1 MIAWQPAKAE
11 RLADP
16 ALAVRLLERAVAAA
30 PGNAVL
36 HAKLGNCHLDRF
48 DFGNAAAAFEAAL
61 RLDPASA
68 EVRVRLARCW
78 NRVGRH
84 ADVLA
89 LLADAPA
96 PEALTPEGL
105 AADLSCQQGVA
116 ARALGRMAEAEAAFR
131 RTLARDPHHRTACF
145 ELGKLLREGG
155 RRADLD
161 ALLADLW
168 ERGVR
173 HAQLLLDRG
182 RAAAFAGDA
191 ELARRLLFDPARVD
205 ATTIAPPEAFGDLA
219 AFNAAVAADLT
230 GNRHAITDVPT
241 DELAMRGAA
250 RVHHLMNGD
259 RPDLLRALLAA
270 IQAAVDRHMA
280 ALVAAAAPDEEP
292 DPWLAARP
300 ARARLAPW
308 GLIQKSGD
316 YEDWH
321 THRGGW
327 LSGVYYIQVPEP
339 FSTAGDGAGC
349 IEFGPPPSLVATGEP
364 PGAPLRIAPR
374 EGLLLLCPS
383 HYHHRTIP
391 FVSDRRR
398 ISFAF
403 DVCPA

>member
-1 MIAWQPAKAE
+1 
-11 RLADP
+11 
-16 ALAVRLLERAVAAA
+16 
-30 PGNAVL
+30 
-36 HAKLGNCHLDRF
+36 
-48 DFGNAAAAFEAAL
+48 
-61 RLDPASA
+61 
-68 EVRVRLARCW
+68 
-78 NRVGRH
+78 
-84 ADVLA
+84 
-89 LLADAPA
+89 
-96 PEALTPEGL
+96 
-105 AADLSCQQGVA
+105 
-116 ARALGRMAEAEAAFR
+116 
-131 RTLARDPHHRTACF
+131 
-145 ELGKLLREGG
+145 
-155 RRADLD
+155 
-161 ALLADLW
+161 
-168 ERGVR
+168 
-173 HAQLLLDRG
+173 
-182 RAAAFAGDA
+182 
-191 ELARRLLFDPARVD
+191 
-205 ATTIAPPEAFGDLA
+205 
-219 AFNAAVAADLT
+219 
-230 GNRHAITDVPT
+230 
-241 DELAMRGAA
+241 MRGAA

>member
-1 MIAWQPAKAE
+1 M
-11 RLADP
+11 
-16 ALAVRLLERAVAAA
+16 
-30 PGNAVL
+30 
-36 HAKLGNCHLDRF
+36 
-48 DFGNAAAAFEAAL
+48 
-61 RLDPASA
+61 
-68 EVRVRLARCW
+68 
-78 NRVGRH
+78 
-84 ADVLA
+84 
-89 LLADAPA
+89 
-96 PEALTPEGL
+96 
-105 AADLSCQQGVA
+105 
-116 ARALGRMAEAEAAFR
+116 
-131 RTLARDPHHRTACF
+131 RD
-145 ELGKLLREGG
+145 GG
-155 RRADLD
+155 RSADLD
-161 ALLADLW
+161 ALHADLW

-182 RAAAFAGDA
+182 RASALAGDEA
-191 ELARRLLFDPARVD
+191 FARRLLFGPARVD
-205 ATTIAPPEAFGDLA
+205 ATTIAPPDAYGGLA
-219 AFNAAVAADLT
+219 AFNAAVAADLI

-270 IQAAVDRHMA
+270 IQAAVDRHVA
-280 ALVAAAAPDEEP
+280 ALVEAAPADIEES
-292 DPWLAARP
+292 DPWLAALP
-300 ARARLAPW
+300 PRARLAPW

-349 IEFGPPPSLVATGEP
+349 IEFGPPPSLVA
-364 PGAPLRIAPR
+364 PGRVPCAPLRIAPR

-403 DVCPA
+403 DVCPV